1 MVHTAPRAAIA
12 RPLPH
17 NPSPPHHPI
26 NTGAENMHGKKDKIV
41 VYRRDEVDDEL
52 LENLVKAVKGK
63 TRLYTVEKK

>member
-1 MVHTAPRAAIA
+1 
-12 RPLPH
+12 
-17 NPSPPHHPI
+17 
-26 NTGAENMHGKKDKIV
+26 MHGKKDKIV